1 MNYTKEKEAA
11 EFILELQ
18 KYTREGV
25 TLWVNDKSSS
35 PVQAAQ
41 ECLLRDETCYM
52 RDYIRD
58 DSDRITQIRF
68 DRVDPVP
75 EGYHGGT
82 NFSGNR

>member
-35 PVQAAQ
+35 PVKAAQ
-41 ECLLRDETCYM
+41 ECLLREETCYM
-52 RDYIRD
+52 RD
-58 DSDRITQIRF
+58 
-68 DRVDPVP
+68 
-75 EGYHGGT
+75 
-82 NFSGNR
+82 